1 MEADAQLSTAT
12 YLILGGLG
20 IATGYS
26 LRLLVKV
33 LSAVPAPQPALGPA
47 DGEGPIT
54 SFVIGHYYAVDFI
67 VTLVLGFLALFAL
80 MQGARPPQVASAWPH
95 AITLGASLGLL
106 TNSEL
111 ITRLR

>member
-1 MEADAQLSTAT
+1 MEADPQLSTAA

-20 IATGYS
+20 IAAGYS

-33 LSAVPAPQPALGPA
+33 LSAVPAPQPVLGAA
-47 DGEGPIT
+47 DSAGPIT